1 MQLKISAILLIIK
14 KKFEIKE
21 TNEKLELMN
30 KEIIAYL
37 VSISNAKVSF
47 SEETMISSFH
57 HNLNDIMRIG
67 EIADNITKYTDSV
80 LEEGLEF
87 SDAVKLEINKKILFV
102 FKLFD
107 LNKNAFFG
115 IISIS

>member
-1 MQLKISAILLIIK
+1 
-14 KKFEIKE
+14 
-21 TNEKLELMN
+21 MN

-80 LEEGLEF
+80 LEEGLEW
-87 SDAVKLEINKKILFV
+87 
-102 FKLFD
+102 
-107 LNKNAFFG
+107 
-115 IISIS
+115 